1 MRYDMHCHLDF
12 FAQPAALAAC
22 LEVREI
28 GGLSVTVLPEDYVRA
43 KAALKGARAFQVGAG
58 LHPWW
63 IAADEMAAQEQVARL
78 LEFMPDTRY
87 VGEIG
92 LDASAHAAAP
102 MEVQRAVFRQIVGAC
117 ARLGDKVLSLHGVR
131 AVPVLLDE
139 LEASGV
145 TRTCTCIFHWFSG
158 SSADLVR
165 ARELGCMFS
174 VGSRMLKSKKGR
186 AYVKA
191 IPTEAL
197 LLETDLPE
205 DMRSVSGNEAADASQ
220 GDAPAADAGTA
231 VLRAQMVAAQMDAAL
246 TEALDVLGEI
256 LVSPDDGQVAQCERR
271 AALAEQIAAHSAPL
285 LL

>member
-12 FAQPAALAAC
+12 YPQPAVLADCLAA
-22 LEVREI
+22 LDI
-28 GGLSVTVLPEDYVRA
+28 GGLSVTVLPDDYVRA
-43 KAALKGARAFQVGAG
+43 KAALKGARTFQVGAG

-63 IAADEMAAQEQVARL
+63 IAADEVAARTQAADL
-78 LEFMPDTRY
+78 LELLSDTRF

-92 LDASAHAAAP
+92 LDTSAHAAAP
-102 MEVQRAVFRQIVGAC
+102 LEVQRAVFRQIVGAC
-117 ARLGDKVLSLHGVR
+117 ARLGGKVLSLHGVR
-131 AVPVLLDE
+131 AVPTLLDE

-165 ARELGCMFS
+165 ARDLGCMFS
-174 VGSRMLKSKKGR
+174 VGSRMLQSKKGR

-191 IPTEAL
+191 IPTDAL

-205 DMRSVSGNEAADASQ
+205 DMRALSEDGEDAS
-220 GDAPAADAGTA
+220 AD
-231 VLRAQMVAAQMDAAL
+231 VLCAQTVAAQMDAAL
-246 TEALDVLGEI
+246 AETLDMLGEI
-256 LVSPDDGQVAQCERR
+256 LVSPGDCLAAQRERQ
-271 AALAEQIAAHSAPL
+271 AALAEQVAAHSARL